1 MTKSPKKKTP
11 TRSSARKAEKESLKD
26 AEFSADEEDAAQL
39 EKAAEAN
46 SKEEPA
52 AEKEGEASKSGAS
65 CDAAVQFFDN
75 LAKCF
80 VMAIKMAIN
89 QRCPHIGFRH
99 FCMLFNEILSMP
111 YVNFYALNF

>member
-26 AEFSADEEDAAQL
+26 AEFSADDEDAAQL

-52 AEKEGEASKSGAS
+52 AEKEEASKSGAS

-80 VMAIKMAIN
+80 VMAIKMAVN
-89 QRCPHIGFRH
+89 NLP
-99 FCMLFNEILSMP
+99 MILCLLIAVYS
-111 YVNFYALNF
+111 